1 VSTKAKILAIV
12 SLPAGLVGYLVAGT
26 VITNA
31 GLQGAV
37 GGLLFVFVPLFIA
50 GLCMIPFIAPLLDEM
65 AKRDL
70 AAAPPRDEP
79 EDGSPP
85 KSRR

>member
-1 VSTKAKILAIV
+1 MSTKAKVLAILA
-12 SLPAGLVGYLVAGT
+12 LPAGLVGYLVAGT

-31 GLQGAV
+31 GLQGSV

-50 GLCMIPFIAPLLDEM
+50 GLCMIPFIAPILDEM

-70 AAAPPRDEP
+70 AAAPPRDDRDDSEA
-79 EDGSPP
+79 S
-85 KSRR
+85 SRR